1 MNIQEILRLSQDE
14 LYEYA
19 LSFLREHEIPFEHT
33 SQHKWIFVKGNAP
46 VLLVAHLDTVHPRPP
61 RKILQDEE
69 QSLLWSPD
77 GIGGDDRCGVYAILT
92 ILLDMP
98 KEYLPSVLFTTDE
111 ETGGWGVQDFMKT
124 YPAPP
129 VDLRYIIELDR
140 AGENDCVFYSCYNP
154 EFEKYVQKYRF
165 KQAYGSFTDISF
177 LAPKWGIAAVNLS
190 CGYYNPHTLSEYIDM
205 EDLYYT
211 VERVES
217 MIDESFNVPM
227 FKYIPLTP
235 ESRIPYSHWPVNELY
250 DMEGD
255 DEE

>member
-1 MNIQEILRLSQDE
+1 MDIQEILRLSQDE
-14 LYEYA
+14 LYKYVC
-19 LSFLREHEIPFEHT
+19 SFMDECQIPFEH
-33 SQHKWIFVKGNAP
+33 SPNRKWIFARGSAP
-46 VLLVAHLDTVHPRPP
+46 VLLVAHLDTVHQRPP
-61 RKILQDEE
+61 RTFLRDKE
-69 QSLLWSPD
+69 QTLLWSPE

-98 KEYLPSVLFTTDE
+98 KALHPSVLFTTDE
-111 ETGGWGVQDFMKT
+111 ETGGWGVQDFMRVH
-124 YPAPP
+124 PASP

-140 AGENDCVFYSCYNP
+140 AGENDCVFYSCDNP
-154 EFEKYVQKYRF
+154 EFERYVQKYAF

-190 CGYYNPHTLSEYIDM
+190 CGYYNPHTSAEYISMD
-205 EDLYYT
+205 DLCYT
-211 VERVES
+211 IERVES
-217 MIDESFNVPM
+217 MIDNSPNVAM

-235 ESRIPYSHWPVNELY
+235 EDKILYPHWPVNDLY